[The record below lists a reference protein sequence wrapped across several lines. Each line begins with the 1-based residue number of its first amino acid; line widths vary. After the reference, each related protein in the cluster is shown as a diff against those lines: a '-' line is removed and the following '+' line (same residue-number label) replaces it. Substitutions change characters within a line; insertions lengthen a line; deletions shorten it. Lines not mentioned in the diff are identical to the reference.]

1 MTFDVALVMRK
12 HGGNPAAITAEGM
25 LFDKKRCQS
34 AFLRVVKSLTLH
46 IIIEGKSEKF
56 NNDFRGEGDGN
67 PQVQNARCPL
77 PAHHVPKQQAT
88 GLVKTCTTSKLI
100 N

>member
-67 PQVQNARCPL
+67 PQVQNARC
-77 PAHHVPKQQAT
+77 AA
-88 GLVKTCTTSKLI
+88 GTSCAETASYWAGEDMYY
-100 N
+100 